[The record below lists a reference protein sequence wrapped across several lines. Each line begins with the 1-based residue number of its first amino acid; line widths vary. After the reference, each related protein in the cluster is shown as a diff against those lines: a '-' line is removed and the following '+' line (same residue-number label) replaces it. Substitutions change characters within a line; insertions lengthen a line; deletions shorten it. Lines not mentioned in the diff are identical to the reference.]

1 MDNQFL
7 LLRSPRKWGGK
18 TEVFDY
24 YSGSLIDWD
33 GQNVENGTIALL
45 KAWKEDK
52 IQTFKEPGSKKTWE
66 EIEVILRELQ
76 LTEAANIESTQWID
90 FATQIDRIKVGIRE
104 EKFEKVVLSRVKWID
119 FEQPL
124 TIKVLV
130 QIFKE
135 ACDKYAN
142 SLVYLIGTKEHGVWI
157 GASPEILVE
166 IDGSEMRTMSLA
178 GTLFNQEEEWTDKEK
193 LEQSITAQHISESLK
208 ALGLKEDISGI
219 KEVSNG
225 SIRHLVQYHQAN
237 MADLNLG
244 QVVSMLHPTPAVAGY
259 PVSES
264 VLMIDEL
271 EMHQRELY
279 TGFIG
284 DSREVYVNLRC
295 AQVFSNG
302 IKLYAGCGVNSQS
315 NSEREWQETELKMKV
330 MGDLFVV

>member
-1 MDNQFL
+1 MDSQFL
-7 LLRSPRKWGGK
+7 LLRSPRKWVGK
-18 TEVFDY
+18 TEVFDF

-33 GQNVENGTIALL
+33 GQCRDCEKIALF
-45 KAWKEDK
+45 KSWNADR
-52 IQTFKEPGSKKTWE
+52 IQTFTESHTEITLE
-66 EIEVILRELQ
+66 ELVRLLGNFRLGHFGKR
-76 LTEAANIESTQWID
+76 ESTSWKSFSEHIEKIQD
-90 FATQIDRIKVGIRE
+90 GIAHN
-104 EKFEKVVLSRVKWID
+104 KFEKVVLSRVKWID